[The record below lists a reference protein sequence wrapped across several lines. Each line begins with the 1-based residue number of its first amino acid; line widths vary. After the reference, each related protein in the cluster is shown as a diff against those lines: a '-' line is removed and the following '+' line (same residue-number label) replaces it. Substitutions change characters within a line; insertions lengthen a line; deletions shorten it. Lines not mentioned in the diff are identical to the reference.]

1 MIPEVIVMYK
11 RSRGFL
17 ISAAGFAVIMGF
29 YLLRNWQWVT
39 HSVAIVGYIL
49 LLLLL
54 IGLGIVARI
63 QENKQNSDDVPKA
76 ARSRSC
82 FVCALS
88 TAVFYGYVILM
99 QWPYNDHAA
108 ALITYAAVIVMF
120 LLLGLIARMRER
132 KQQAA

>member
-1 MIPEVIVMYK
+1 MRK
-11 RSRGFL
+11 RS
-17 ISAAGFAVIMGF
+17 SALWRAAVVFALLMGY

-54 IGLGIVARI
+54 VGLGLVFRMR
-63 QENKQNSDDVPKA
+63 ENHQKSENMPKA
-76 ARSRSC
+76 ARSRSW
-82 FVCALS
+82 FAGALC
-88 TAVFYGYVILM
+88 TAVLFGYVILM

-108 ALITYAAVIVMF
+108 ALIAYAAVIVLF

-132 KQQAA
+132 KQQA

>member
-1 MIPEVIVMYK
+1 MYK

-17 ISAAGFAVIMGF
+17 ISAAAFAVIMGF

-54 IGLGIVARI
+54 VGLGIGARMW
-63 QENKQNSDDVPKA
+63 ENKPDSDDTPKT
-76 ARSRSC
+76 ARSRSW
-82 FVCALS
+82 FVCALI
-88 TAVFYGYVILM
+88 TAVFFGYVILM

-108 ALITYAAVIVMF
+108 ALTAYAAVIVLF
-120 LLLGLIARMRER
+120 LVLGLIARIQER
-132 KQQAA
+132 KQKT